1 VSDSG
6 DPQVRWCLVVP
17 VKPLGIAKSRLS
29 GPGIDPALRAR
40 LALAFAADA
49 VSAAL
54 AAAGVVEAVVVTDD
68 PLAASILG
76 ELGATVVPDRPDAGL
91 NPALGFG
98 AEVARE
104 KFGDVGVAAMA
115 ADLPALLTSELDFA
129 LAVVS
134 GTLEESSRYRRHF
147 IADAQDVGTA
157 MLFAPPGVELDPRF
171 GGASR
176 LAHLASGAVEIGAA
190 GIGTLR
196 RDVDTPADLADA
208 VRLGVGPRTSAL
220 VARDSATVVP

>member
-1 VSDSG
+1 MSESG
-6 DPQVRWCLVVP
+6 AAQVRWCLVVP
-17 VKPLGIAKSRLS
+17 VKKLAMAKSRLA
-29 GPGIDPALRAR
+29 GPRMDAATRAR
-40 LALAFAADA
+40 LALAFAGDA

-54 AAAGVVEAVVVTDD
+54 AAGPVVEAVVVTDD
-68 PLAASILG
+68 PLVGSALG

-91 NPALGFG
+91 NPALAFG

-104 KFGDVGVAAMA
+104 KFGDVGVVAMA

-129 LAVVS
+129 LGAVS
-134 GTLEESSRYRRHF
+134 GYQRHF
-147 IADAQDVGTA
+147 IADAQDVGTS

-176 LAHLASGAVEIGAA
+176 LAHLTSGAVEIGAS

-196 RDVDTPADLADA
+196 RDVDTAADLADA
-208 VRLGVGPRTSAL
+208 LRLGVGPRTSAL
-220 VARDSATVVP
+220 VPRDSATVVP